1 MKLLILETNRLILT
15 GISTEDMAYIFN
27 HFPKE
32 QIMVVLGHR
41 SENDYLK
48 EEQKH
53 QNGYASYN
61 RRFLM
66 FLLTDKESGQIIGR
80 CGIHNWNK
88 DHHRAEIGY
97 VMEDENFKRKALM
110 SEAVEAIIEYGFKV
124 LNLNRI
130 EAMVG
135 LDNVPSLR
143 ILEKNGFKEEGRL
156 REHVRSAEGFSDT
169 LLLSV
174 LSKEY
179 EAKLQKLS
187 ISR

>member
-1 MKLLILETNRLILT
+1 
-15 GISTEDMAYIFN
+15 
-27 HFPKE
+27 
-32 QIMVVLGHR
+32 
-41 SENDYLK
+41 
-48 EEQKH
+48 
-53 QNGYASYN
+53 
-61 RRFLM
+61 
-66 FLLTDKESGQIIGR
+66 
-80 CGIHNWNK
+80 
-88 DHHRAEIGY
+88 
-97 VMEDENFKRKALM
+97 M
-110 SEAVEAIIEYGFKV
+110 SEAVEAILEYGFKV

-156 REHVRSAEGFSDT
+156 REHVRGAGGFSDT